1 MRDNLDIIRKK
12 IKSNKPSVGAWM
24 QIPSSD
30 IAELFCAVKKF
41 DWITLDLEHG
51 NFLGVDFSNIIRA
64 IEKFKKIPL
73 VRLSNKN
80 QENLSEI
87 LDAGI
92 RGFIIPMIDNRKD
105 LEKVISRSFYPPLG
119 NRGVGF
125 SRSNGFG
132 KSLKKNLT
140 FRPLII
146 AMIENK
152 SALTN
157 IDEILS
163 TKYLDGIFIGPYDLS
178 ASLGVTGKFKSKI
191 FLNALKMIRQKCIK
205 KKCAFGIHIINPD
218 FSELSKKKNQGYNF
232 LAFSMDS
239 VLIRS
244 SLSNLK

>member
-1 MRDNLDIIRKK
+1 MTDNLNFIRKK
-12 IKSNKPSVGAWM
+12 IKNNEPSIGAWM

-30 IAELFCAVKKF
+30 IAEILCGVKKF
-41 DWITLDLEHG
+41 DWISLDLEHG
-51 NFLGVDFSNIIRA
+51 NFLGVDFTNIIRA

-80 QENLSEI
+80 QQNLSEI
-87 LDAGI
+87 LDAGAK
-92 RGFIIPMIDNRKD
+92 GFIIPMINNKKD
-105 LEKVISRSFYPPLG
+105 VEKVISRSFYPPTG

-125 SRSNGFG
+125 SRSNDFG
-132 KSLKKNLT
+132 KSLKKNLI
-140 FRPLII
+140 FKPLII

-152 SALTN
+152 FALSN

-178 ASLGVTGKFKSKI
+178 SSLGVTGKFKSKI
-191 FLNALKMIRQKCIK
+191 FLNALKIIRRKCIK
-205 KKCAFGIHIINPD
+205 KKCALGIHIINPD
-218 FSELSKKKNQGYNF
+218 LSELNQRINGGYNF
-232 LAFSMDS
+232 LAFSIDS

>member
-1 MRDNLDIIRKK
+1 
-12 IKSNKPSVGAWM
+12 
-24 QIPSSD
+24 
-30 IAELFCAVKKF
+30 
-41 DWITLDLEHG
+41 
-51 NFLGVDFSNIIRA
+51 
-64 IEKFKKIPL
+64 
-73 VRLSNKN
+73 
-80 QENLSEI
+80 
-87 LDAGI
+87 
-92 RGFIIPMIDNRKD
+92 
-105 LEKVISRSFYPPLG
+105 
-119 NRGVGF
+119 
-125 SRSNGFG
+125 
-132 KSLKKNLT
+132 
-140 FRPLII
+140 
-146 AMIENK
+146 MIENK